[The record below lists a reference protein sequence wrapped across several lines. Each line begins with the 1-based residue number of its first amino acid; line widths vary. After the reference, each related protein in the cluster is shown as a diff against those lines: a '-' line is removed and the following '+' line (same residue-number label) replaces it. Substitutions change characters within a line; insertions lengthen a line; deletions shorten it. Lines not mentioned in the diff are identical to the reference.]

1 MHKKTIDDLYDVIIV
16 GGGVAGLAG
25 AITAGQMD
33 LRALLLE
40 KTVFGGSV
48 AVLETINEYPGVEKI
63 GGWELTQTMVK
74 QARNSGC
81 LLFDSIEVTGLQAED
96 DSRFEVQCH
105 GGDIFR
111 AGSVIVFTGG
121 QPKLL
126 GLKDEA
132 RFAQKGIHTCA
143 QCAGARY
150 KGREVVI
157 AGTGRF
163 TVRAALHLLELGC
176 RVFFITGEAKIFG
189 DASLIKKILSHKQFH
204 FMGGS
209 HVTKLSGDK
218 YLQEIEVADL
228 VSGDLEK
235 LAVAAV
241 FVYRGIVPES
251 SFLAAQKDAQGFLL
265 VDDNVMTSL
274 PGVFAA
280 GRVVHEDLPIQVLIG
295 DGSRAALSAAAWLQS
310 DAG

>member
-1 MHKKTIDDLYDVIIV
+1 
-16 GGGVAGLAG
+16 
-25 AITAGQMD
+25 
-33 LRALLLE
+33 
-40 KTVFGGSV
+40 
-48 AVLETINEYPGVEKI
+48 
-63 GGWELTQTMVK
+63 
-74 QARNSGC
+74 
-81 LLFDSIEVTGLQAED
+81 
-96 DSRFEVQCH
+96 
-105 GGDIFR
+105 
-111 AGSVIVFTGG
+111 
-121 QPKLL
+121 L

-143 QCAGARY
+143 QCAGERY

-189 DASLIKKILSHKQFH
+189 DASLIKKTLSHKQFH

-209 HVTKLSGDK
+209 HVTKLLGDK